1 MAAEKSA
8 EEAQEL
14 TEAPKA
20 PKTRQARKPR
30 QRTIKAAGHVIK
42 ADPLPE
48 TPKHVARCSACGKP
62 AEQCPHGG
70 DTAGWKTEG

>member
-8 EEAQEL
+8 EGEL
-14 TEAPKA
+14 EPTEAPKA
-20 PKTRQARKPR
+20 PKPRQARRPR
-30 QRTIKAAGHVIK
+30 QRTIKAGGHVIK

-48 TPKHVARCSACGKP
+48 TPKQVARCSACGQP
-62 AEQCPHGG
+62 AAQCPHGG